1 MFLCLLYYFLYFTIS
16 CSRWRTR
23 IVLPLKSDANSLSSG
38 DMMSRFQDIQP
49 SLLLF
54 LNRLRCIVIEDMV
67 RERETERRQRQRET
81 ERQTERQRETERRGR
96 DRESARNRERRAI
109 CVFIF

>member
-1 MFLCLLYYFLYFTIS
+1 MSLRSKGKICADFYMFLCVLYYFLYFTIS

-67 RERETERRQRQRET
+67 RERDRQRQK
-81 ERQTERQRETERRGR
+81 
-96 DRESARNRERRAI
+96 DREERER
-109 CVFIF
+109 

>member
-1 MFLCLLYYFLYFTIS
+1 MFLLVLYYFLYFTIS

-67 RERETERRQRQRET
+67 RERDTETERD
-81 ERQTERQRETERRGR
+81 RETERRGR

-109 CVFIF
+109 CVFIFLGVKGCP

>member
-1 MFLCLLYYFLYFTIS
+1 MYFVIFLYFTIS

-67 RERETERRQRQRET
+67 RERERQRGERDRE
-81 ERQTERQRETERRGR
+81 RDRDRERQRGEGEIERVQETGKEGYFVY
-96 DRESARNRERRAI
+96 S
-109 CVFIF
+109 FF

>member
-1 MFLCLLYYFLYFTIS
+1 MYFVIFLYFTIS

-67 RERETERRQRQRET
+67 RERERKQ
-81 ERQTERQRETERRGR
+81 R

-109 CVFIF
+109 CVLLFFRNRRLSVI

>member
-1 MFLCLLYYFLYFTIS
+1 MFLLVLYYFLYFTIS

-67 RERETERRQRQRET
+67 RERETERGSREI
-81 ERQTERQRETERRGR
+81 ERVQETGKEGLFVCCNFLGI
-96 DRESARNRERRAI
+96 EG
-109 CVFIF
+109 CP